1 MKKKFVAIF
10 HANMNYA
17 FLTPDIYERTIRA
30 SYETIID
37 VFREKHPDQKY
48 VFEASGY
55 TIDQIA
61 ELTPD
66 VLEKLKA
73 AIDTGQCEFMGSP
86 YAHPIMAN
94 VPEEDGRWS
103 LEFSQKTYEKHLGM
117 RAESFWNPECT
128 WMQYVPRAFR
138 DVGAKYLTLDFESYM
153 ACTDKEFSWIERN
166 RAHDMNWG
174 GHIPKVDI
182 DPDNKFL
189 HHPFRDIVP
198 GLHGMCRSDR
208 LIDRYIAY
216 FLGRIPLEDV
226 ISNMKEWMGT
236 SDKGSTIIIADDAEY
251 CGTTGYFFVKYFR
264 DYSMS
269 FNVDPE
275 ADKKL
280 DELVAAIKDFGQLI
294 SFKEACEEE
303 PVEEPF
309 YVEDRYAWH
318 RTYADAW
325 AGTPEAR
332 AWDPILCELRRE
344 YKTKVQPIIEHPSLK
359 DQYQE
364 DIERFW
370 FHMTN
375 SANSDGRWP
384 PPPAETCEFNREWV
398 LREIETTK
406 KVLAELIEKTKDV
419 TPPPAEAKDLA
430 SQPEWVYGYDFTEKD
445 PEIVEK
451 LNLYELQH
459 AIYYFHQMVDKG
471 DTEERKDYGRK
482 HLKRVFDEF
491 DRRGMKGLRPACIS

>member
-1 MKKKFVAIF
+1 
-10 HANMNYA
+10 
-17 FLTPDIYERTIRA
+17 
-30 SYETIID
+30 
-37 VFREKHPDQKY
+37 
-48 VFEASGY
+48 
-55 TIDQIA
+55 
-61 ELTPD
+61 
-66 VLEKLKA
+66 
-73 AIDTGQCEFMGSP
+73 
-86 YAHPIMAN
+86 
-94 VPEEDGRWS
+94 
-103 LEFSQKTYEKHLGM
+103 
-117 RAESFWNPECT
+117 
-128 WMQYVPRAFR
+128 
-138 DVGAKYLTLDFESYM
+138 
-153 ACTDKEFSWIERN
+153 
-166 RAHDMNWG
+166 
-174 GHIPKVDI
+174 
-182 DPDNKFL
+182 
-189 HHPFRDIVP
+189 
-198 GLHGMCRSDR
+198 MCRSDR